1 LGRGIPFS
9 AIFLLVQEAFNS
21 VYELCLT
28 EAYLNPLGAIK
39 IFLQDLN
46 GNGNYFRFLGAEF
59 DAEILK
65 LVMWFYLASSSSH
78 I

>member
-1 LGRGIPFS
+1 
-9 AIFLLVQEAFNS
+9 
-21 VYELCLT
+21 LT

-46 GNGNYFRFLGAEF
+46 DSGNYFRFLGAEF

-65 LVMWFYLASSSSH
+65 LVMWFYLARSSNN